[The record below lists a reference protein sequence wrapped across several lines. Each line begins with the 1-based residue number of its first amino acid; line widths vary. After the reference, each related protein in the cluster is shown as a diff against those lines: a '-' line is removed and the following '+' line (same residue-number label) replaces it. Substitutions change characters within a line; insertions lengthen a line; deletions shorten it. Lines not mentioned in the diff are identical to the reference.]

1 MLATYI
7 SFYIG
12 TVCFFKTFNVVLSL
26 KVNIIS
32 IILLLICLNEAN
44 SKWKCLPYI
53 YLYAILY
60 TCLLNDKEFCFSLIG
75 LNSIFSTLPQSEH
88 TSRAVSTPRVRYIR
102 ACVYFCLLSIR
113 CFNVVQPE
121 TRFHFQSA
129 NQIATKVKTFKNFTK
144 FHIKFKNFKKKYLKF
159 KIFKKN
165 SKLKKIHKNLINF
178 INFKIYKISKLT
190 KFS

>member
-88 TSRAVSTPRVRYIR
+88 TSRAVSIPRVQWVHLAWGIFGLVSIF
-102 ACVYFCLLSIR
+102 VYCLFGVSTLS
-113 CFNVVQPE
+113 
-121 TRFHFQSA
+121 
-129 NQIATKVKTFKNFTK
+129 NQRRDFISSRPIKLLKKVK
-144 FHIKFKNFKKKYLKF
+144 IF
-159 KIFKKN
+159 KIFKI
-165 SKLKKIHKNLINF
+165 LK
-178 INFKIYKISKLT
+178 NFKYFI
-190 KFS
+190 